1 MALTV
6 DVHAH
11 AGGFRL
17 DVAFEAAGG
26 TTAVL
31 GASGAGKTLT
41 LRTLAGLLRPDS
53 GQIAL
58 DGRVLYDARA
68 GVDVAVRR
76 RNVGYVFQTYALFPY
91 LSVAENVGFGLRGRP
106 RQEID
111 GRVSELVALL
121 ALQGLEGRRPAQ
133 LSGGQQ
139 QRVALGRALA
149 PGPSLLLLDEP
160 FSALD
165 APTRAALA
173 EDFLALQA
181 AVDVPAVLVTH
192 DVAEAYALA
201 EHLVVLGAGSV
212 LQHGPKAAVFHHPA
226 TPEVASLLGVRNL
239 LPGIVVGSRDGTAI
253 LDVGGLAV
261 AAESTL
267 RLGEGAVVGLR
278 EHHIRATPADA
289 LGNATL
295 VREVDRGIARS
306 LVLRLDGGAEIRAAA
321 PVGGSAATTGSRWDV
336 TVSAAAAHAWPAL

>member
-1 MALTV
+1 VALTV

-53 GQIAL
+53 GRIAL
-58 DGRVLYDARA
+58 DGRVLYDAGA
-68 GVDVAVRR
+68 HVDVAVRR
-76 RNVGYVFQTYALFPY
+76 RNVGYVFQAYALFPH
-91 LSVAENVGFGLRGRP
+91 LSVAGNLGFGLRGRP
-106 RQEID
+106 RREIED
-111 GRVSELVALL
+111 RVSELVTLL
-121 ALQGLEGRRPAQ
+121 ALQGLEERRPAQ

-149 PGPSLLLLDEP
+149 PGPRLLLLDEP

-165 APTRAALA
+165 APTRAALT
-173 EDFLALQA
+173 EDFLALRA

-201 EHLVVLGAGSV
+201 DHLVVLGAGSV

-239 LPGIVVGSRDGTAI
+239 LPGTVVDSRGGTAT

-261 AAESTL
+261 TAGSTL
-267 RLGEGAVVGLR
+267 RPGRRTTVGLR
-278 EHHIRATPADA
+278 EHHVHATPADGP
-289 LGNATL
+289 GNATL

-306 LVLRLDGGAEIRAAA
+306 LVLRLDGGAELRAAA
-321 PVGGSAATTGSRWDV
+321 LVGGPAVTTGSRWDV
-336 TVSAAAAHAWPAL
+336 TVPAGAAHAWPAA